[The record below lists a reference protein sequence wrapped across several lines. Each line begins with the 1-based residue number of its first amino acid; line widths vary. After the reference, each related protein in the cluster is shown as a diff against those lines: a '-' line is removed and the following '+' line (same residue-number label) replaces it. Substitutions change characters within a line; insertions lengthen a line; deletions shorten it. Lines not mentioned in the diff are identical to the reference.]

1 MDVRKEYHVA
11 VAFKYIVA
19 TVVIKITM
27 KVITV
32 PCHQVNMDVR
42 KESHVAAALKYIEEN
57 LPVGEEGLYGLVNNA
72 GVSFLGDGE
81 GDDPSHFVRCVFA
94 ESLTGRPGVRYQTLS
109 DIGPPSKFSTNQWSF
124 QVEKQVDVNLVGTM
138 RVTKLCL
145 PLLKVRLQMIKL

>member
-1 MDVRKEYHVA
+1 
-11 VAFKYIVA
+11 
-19 TVVIKITM
+19 
-27 KVITV
+27 
-32 PCHQVNMDVR
+32 MDVR

-72 GVSFLGDGE
+72 GVSFLADVRME
-81 GDDPSHFVRCVFA
+81 GYHQSHFVRCA
-94 ESLTGRPGVRYQTLS
+94 SAGSLTGRPGVRYQTLS

-145 PLLKVRLQMIKL
+145 PLLKVHLQITNKLGLR